1 MYDSLRD
8 IFLTVTDISKPIIAA
23 LKGERVDPPPIWLMR
38 QAGRYLPEYRA
49 VREEAGGFLNLCYD
63 PKKAAEVTL
72 QPLRRFGFDAAILFS
87 DILVI
92 PHALG
97 QNVTFEAGEGPRL
110 DWIRDSDALK
120 RLSMDYIH
128 ENLDPIYKTV
138 SRVSGALPNGTA
150 LIGFAGAPWTVATYM
165 VEGSGSR
172 DYPNAKGWALSD
184 PEGFQQLIDLL
195 VESTSA
201 YLIRQIEVG
210 AEVLQLFD
218 TWSGVLPKH
227 AFDRFS
233 AAPMCDIARR
243 VKEVHPDIPII
254 AFPRGAALY
263 LPELARMPEI
273 DGVGIDFTADPA
285 WAARELQP
293 HAAVQGNFDPI
304 LLLAGGDELETRARE
319 IVDALS
325 GGPHIFNLGHGILPA
340 TPTEHVDRLIK
351 AVRG

>member
-1 MYDSLRD
+1 MTDS
-8 IFLTVTDISKPIIAA
+8 SKPIIAA

-63 PKKAAEVTL
+63 PEKAAEVTL

-97 QNVTFEAGEGPRL
+97 QDVTFEAGEGPRL
-110 DWIRDSDALK
+110 DPIRDAAALD
-120 RLSMDYIH
+120 RLSMDELH
-128 ENLDPIYKTV
+128 ESLGPIYETV
-138 SRVSGALPNGTA
+138 RQVSQGLPEGAA

-172 DYPNAKGWALSD
+172 DYPNAKGWALGD
-184 PEGFQQLIDLL
+184 PDGFQVLIDLL
-195 VESTSA
+195 VEATTA
-201 YLIRQIEVG
+201 YLLRQVEAG
-210 AEVLQLFD
+210 AEALQLFD
-218 TWSGVLPKH
+218 TWAGVLPKH

-233 AAPMCDIARR
+233 AGPICEIARR
-243 VKEVHPDIPII
+243 VKDVYPDIPVI
-254 AFPRGAALY
+254 AFPRGAAIY

-273 DGVGIDFTADPA
+273 DGVGIDYATDPA
-285 WAARELQP
+285 WVARELQP
-293 HAAVQGNFDPI
+293 HATVQGNFDPI
-304 LLLAGGDELETRARE
+304 LLLAGGNELERRARE
-319 IVDALS
+319 IVEALS
-325 GGPHIFNLGHGILPA
+325 GGPHIFNLGHGILPP
-340 TPTEHVDRLIK
+340 TPTEHVERLIK

>member
-1 MYDSLRD
+1 M
-8 IFLTVTDISKPIIAA
+8 TDISKPIIAA

-49 VREEAGGFLNLCYD
+49 VREEAGGFLNLCFD
-63 PKKAAEVTL
+63 PEKAAEVTL

-120 RLSMDYIH
+120 KLSMDYIH
-128 ENLDPIYKTV
+128 ESLGPIYKTV
-138 SRVSGALPNGTA
+138 SRVSGALPNGAA

-172 DYPNAKGWALSD
+172 DYPNAKGWALGD
-184 PEGFQQLIDLL
+184 PDSFQNLIDLL

-201 YLIRQIEVG
+201 YLIRQIEAG

-218 TWSGVLPKH
+218 TWSGLLPKH

-233 AAPMCDIARR
+233 AEPICNIARR

-254 AFPRGAALY
+254 AFPRGAALS

-273 DGVGIDFTADPA
+273 DGIGIDFAVDPA

-304 LLLAGGDELETRARE
+304 LLLAGGYELEKRARE

-325 GGPHIFNLGHGILPA
+325 GGPHIFNLGHGILPP
-340 TPTEHVDRLIK
+340 TPTEHVERLIK